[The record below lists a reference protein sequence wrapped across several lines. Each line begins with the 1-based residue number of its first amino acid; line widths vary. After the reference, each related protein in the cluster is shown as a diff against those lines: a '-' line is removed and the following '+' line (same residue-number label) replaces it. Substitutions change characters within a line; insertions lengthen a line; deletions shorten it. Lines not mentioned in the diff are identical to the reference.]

1 MNINHFFD
9 NFTEQILKAELI
21 VNTQTQ
27 SLHPTIQPGL
37 HLNLLFPE
45 LTKVVQFNQEMIRG
59 IPPEIW
65 KNIQVK
71 TKHTLT
77 YSIPP
82 FRELISARRITFV
95 VACQDDLS
103 ASANKVREINAMVR
117 KCLTWL
123 YLAQKN
129 ARRNK
134 CNESPLVIY
143 LLLSPT
149 PKLLPVVSPGTRPHD
164 APVLNWNNANSAFTM
179 ICKNKND
186 LAMDGGGGS
195 GSGSSGLKKELGV
208 RQIVIFREEE
218 WFKVF
223 IHETFH
229 NFGFDFSNA
238 SEELIRFSA
247 DAITNKLYPVS
258 SKVNLYEAY
267 TECWARIISI
277 IFACASNLQ
286 QKNEGA
292 CLDSHFA
299 KEIQFSQYQA
309 AKVLQYMGI
318 SSYAHL
324 IQGYEQVRDLYRE
337 KTSILAYYIITC
349 VLFTDYGDFIRWC
362 YHQRQGSG
370 AAKKSGANTFVL
382 ADYIMF
388 QPNKENM
395 LSFLQFIHTHYKN
408 PAMVKKI
415 DGYIRDLSN
424 IKRKSAVHK
433 TLRMTAK

>member
-1 MNINHFFD
+1 M
-9 NFTEQILKAELI
+9 L
-21 VNTQTQ
+21 
-27 SLHPTIQPGL
+27 P
-37 HLNLLFPE
+37 LLP
-45 LTKVVQFNQEMIRG
+45 
-59 IPPEIW
+59 
-65 KNIQVK
+65 
-71 TKHTLT
+71 
-77 YSIPP
+77 
-82 FRELISARRITFV
+82 
-95 VACQDDLS
+95 
-103 ASANKVREINAMVR
+103 
-117 KCLTWL
+117 
-123 YLAQKN
+123 
-129 ARRNK
+129 
-134 CNESPLVIY
+134 
-143 LLLSPT
+143 LLLSLT
-149 PKLLPVVSPGTRPHD
+149 
-164 APVLNWNNANSAFTM
+164 
-179 ICKNKND
+179 
-186 LAMDGGGGS
+186 
-195 GSGSSGLKKELGV
+195 
-208 RQIVIFREEE
+208 
-218 WFKVF
+218 
-223 IHETFH
+223 
-229 NFGFDFSNA
+229 SNA

-247 DAITNKLYPVS
+247 DAVTNKLYPVS

-349 VLFTDYGDFIRWC
+349 VLFTNYGDFIRWC